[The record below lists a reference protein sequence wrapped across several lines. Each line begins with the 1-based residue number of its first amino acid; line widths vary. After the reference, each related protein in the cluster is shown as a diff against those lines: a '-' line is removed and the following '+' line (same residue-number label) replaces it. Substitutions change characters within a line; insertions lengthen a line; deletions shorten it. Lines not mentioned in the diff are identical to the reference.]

1 MKSQNLICLF
11 SKFFCLHQKKNRSR
25 ILAILFLGVIFFFTT
40 ATNFLGGGV
49 NSTEELEHRNTS
61 HRAQDLFIPLQTP
74 QIVDQWNG
82 NWIING
88 KQVKIEMDGEGR
100 YSGQVSGFSISL
112 MPLEIEPDI
121 ANAIFCFSEC
131 YSTMLIFDGDR
142 FSSVIGG
149 LEAVRDG

>member
-1 MKSQNLICLF
+1 MKSQNLMGLF
-11 SKFFCLHQKKNRSR
+11 SKFFGLHQKNNRSR
-25 ILAILFLGVIFFFTT
+25 ILAILFLGVFFFFTT

-88 KQVKIEMDGEGR
+88 KQVKIKMDGEGR

-112 MPLEIEPDI
+112 MPLEGEPDI

-149 LEAVRDG
+149 LEAIRDG

>member
-1 MKSQNLICLF
+1 MKSKNRKRLF
-11 SKFFCLHQKKNRSR
+11 SKFFRLHQRKNRGR
-25 ILAILFLGVIFFFTT
+25 ILTILFLGVFFFFTT

-49 NSTEELEHRNTS
+49 NSTEMLEHRNTS
-61 HRAQDLFIPLQTP
+61 HRAQDLFIPIQTP

-88 KQVKIEMDGEGR
+88 KQIKIEMDGEGR

-112 MPLEIEPDI
+112 MPLEGEPDK

-131 YSTMLIFDGDR
+131 YSTILILDGER
-142 FSSVIGG
+142 FSSFIGG